1 LIDSQEHLLVIRLS
15 AMGDVAILTPV
26 LDALLAQNPSLKI
39 TVLTQRFFAPIFK
52 TLENVTVFSVDTKGK
67 HKGFLG
73 LFKLYREL
81 KKHKIT
87 AIADVHNVLRSNVL
101 KILFSSKKCIQI
113 DKGRTEKKELISK
126 KNVKQLKTSHERYA
140 DVFRKLGYTI
150 DIKNPIFP
158 KKGNLPA
165 KVKNYITAKDPSN
178 KIIGIAPFAAHQSK
192 MYSLDKMKTVIEELS
207 KEYIVLLFGGKQDVT
222 KLKSLEINKNIL
234 SIAGTLS
241 FSEELDTISNLDCM
255 LSMDSGNAHLAAIYG
270 IKVITIWGVTHPF
283 AGFAPFHQPKEY
295 LLIADL
301 KKFPAIPTSIYGNKY
316 PDGYLAAAES
326 IAPEKIIDTIKRIL

>member
-1 LIDSQEHLLVIRLS
+1 MIDSKEHLLVIRLS

-26 LDALLAQNPSLKI
+26 LNALLAQNPSLKI
-39 TVLTQRFFAPIFK
+39 TVLTQHFFAPIFK
-52 TLENVTVFSVDTKGK
+52 TLENVTVFSVDTKGR

-81 KKHKIT
+81 KRYKFT

-126 KNVKQLKTSHERYA
+126 KNVKQLKTSHERCA

-150 DIKNPIFP
+150 DITNPIFP

-165 KVKNYITAKDPSN
+165 KVKNYIIGKDPSH

-192 MYSLDKMKTVIEELS
+192 MYSLTKMKTVIEELS
-207 KEYIVLLFGGKQDVT
+207 KKYIVLLFGGKHDVT
-222 KLKSLEINKNIL
+222 KLRSLEINKNIL

-255 LSMDSGNAHLAAIYG
+255 LSMDSGNGHLAAIYG

-283 AGFAPFHQPKEY
+283 AGFAPFHQPKEH

-301 KKFPAIPTSIYGNKY
+301 KRFSAIPTSIYGNKY

-326 IAPEKIIDTIKRIL
+326 IVPEKIIDTIKSIL

>member
-73 LFKLYREL
+73 LIKLYREL

-150 DIKNPIFP
+150 DITNPIFP

-165 KVKNYITAKDPSN
+165 KVKNHITAKDPSN

-301 KKFPAIPTSIYGNKY
+301 KRFPAIPTSIYGNKY

-326 IAPEKIIDTIKRIL
+326 IAPEKIIDTIKSIL

>member
-1 LIDSQEHLLVIRLS
+1 
-15 AMGDVAILTPV
+15 
-26 LDALLAQNPSLKI
+26 
-39 TVLTQRFFAPIFK
+39 
-52 TLENVTVFSVDTKGK
+52 
-67 HKGFLG
+67 
-73 LFKLYREL
+73 
-81 KKHKIT
+81 
-87 AIADVHNVLRSNVL
+87 
-101 KILFSSKKCIQI
+101 
-113 DKGRTEKKELISK
+113 
-126 KNVKQLKTSHERYA
+126 
-140 DVFRKLGYTI
+140 
-150 DIKNPIFP
+150 
-158 KKGNLPA
+158 
-165 KVKNYITAKDPSN
+165 
-178 KIIGIAPFAAHQSK
+178 
-192 MYSLDKMKTVIEELS
+192 MKTVIEELS

-326 IAPEKIIDTIKRIL
+326 IAPEKIIDTIKSIL